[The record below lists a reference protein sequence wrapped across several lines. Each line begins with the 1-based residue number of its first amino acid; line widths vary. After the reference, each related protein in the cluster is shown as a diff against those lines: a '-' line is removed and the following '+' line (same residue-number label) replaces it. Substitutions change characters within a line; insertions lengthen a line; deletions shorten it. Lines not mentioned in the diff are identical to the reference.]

1 MAKEATTIY
10 IDDSAIRVLRSKGRQ
25 VRKWAS
31 MPLEPGL
38 VKDGTVLDEDA
49 VAAKIKELWQ
59 TQKIGSRKVIAGVN
73 GINCLYRL
81 ITLPELPKN
90 ILPEAVNREARR
102 ILAIPLEQLH
112 LSWQALLTL
121 KKGEMLVYLAALPR
135 NSTDGL
141 ISTLHKADLHPY
153 LMDSKPLALA
163 RTITETKAIL
173 IDVQPGN
180 FDIVV
185 LMSGIPQVVRSL
197 PLDREASLDEKMPL
211 IKEELQRA
219 ITFYNSSHLE
229 EPIEASMP
237 VLISGELSEQPDTWE
252 LLLAKQKHPVQILPS
267 PMESSEDFPASQ
279 YTTSIGLALKEVLAS
294 EKGAIAY
301 SLVNF
306 NALPEMY
313 IPKPRPVSEILF
325 APVITVGIA
334 LLALGA
340 FANITTL
347 NRVADSRH
355 NLTIVQ
361 QMALSSHTQI
371 EDITALIEEASS
383 MKATADAFTA
393 TLDDINVSRDEI
405 NGDLAQ
411 VNKYLSNS
419 AIKLPLSVSA
429 DGEALTVNGLADKA
443 DAVLR
448 YAEDLRAT
456 GRFASVLIASMS
468 QQEQQIKFTLE
479 LGK

>member
-1 MAKEATTIY
+1 MAKEVTTIY

-25 VRKWAS
+25 VRKWAD
-31 MPLEPGL
+31 MPLESGL
-38 VKDGTVLDEDA
+38 VKDGTVVDEDA

-90 ILPEAVNREARR
+90 ILPEAVEREARR

-112 LSWQALLTL
+112 LSWQAILTL

-141 ISTLHKADLHPY
+141 ISTLHKAGLNPY
-153 LMDSKPLALA
+153 LMDLKPLALA

-180 FDIVV
+180 FDIVI
-185 LMSGIPQVVRSL
+185 LMGEIPQVVRSL
-197 PLDREASLDEKMPL
+197 PLDREASLDGKMPL

-229 EPIEASMP
+229 EPIEASVP
-237 VLISGELSEQPDTWE
+237 VLISGELSGQPDSWE

-279 YTTSIGLALKEVLAS
+279 YTTNIGLALKEVLAS

-313 IPKPRPVSEILF
+313 IPRPRPVSEILF
-325 APVITVGIA
+325 APVITIGIA

-347 NRVADSRH
+347 NRVTDSRH
-355 NLTIVQ
+355 NLATVQ
-361 QMALSSHTQI
+361 QMALSSHAQI
-371 EDITALIEEASS
+371 EHITALIEEASS
-383 MKATADAFTA
+383 TKTTADAFTA
-393 TLDDINVSRDEI
+393 TLNDIHVSRDEI

-411 VNKYLSNS
+411 VNSCLSG
-419 AIKLPLSVSA
+419 AIKPPLSVSA
-429 DGEALTVNGLADKA
+429 DGEVLTVDGLADDA
-443 DAVLR
+443 DAVLH
-448 YAEDLRAT
+448 YARELRAT

-479 LGK
+479 LSK

>member
-1 MAKEATTIY
+1 MVKEATTIY
-10 IDDSAIRVLRSKGRQ
+10 IDDSAIQVLISKGRQ

-38 VKDGTVLDEDA
+38 VKDGTVVDEDA

-81 ITLPELPKN
+81 LTLPELPQN
-90 ILPEAVNREARR
+90 ILPEAVEREARR
-102 ILAIPLEQLH
+102 VLAIPLEQLH
-112 LSWQALLTL
+112 ISYQALLTL

-141 ISTLHKADLHPY
+141 ISTLHKAGLNPY
-153 LMDSKPLALA
+153 LMDLKPLALA

-180 FDIVV
+180 FDIVI
-185 LMSGIPQVVRSL
+185 LMGGIPQVVRSL
-197 PLDREASLDEKMPL
+197 TLEREASLDDKMPL

-219 ITFYNSSHLE
+219 ITFHNSNHVE
-229 EPIEASMP
+229 EPIEASVP
-237 VLISGELSEQPDTWE
+237 VLISGELSGQQDSWK
-252 LLLAKQKHPVQILPS
+252 LLFEKQEHTVQLLIS
-267 PMESSEDFPASQ
+267 PMEGSEDFPASQ
-279 YTTSIGLALKEVLAS
+279 YTTNIGLALKEVLAS
-294 EKGAIAY
+294 EKGAITY

-306 NALPEMY
+306 NALPEIY

-325 APVITVGIA
+325 APVITVGIV

-340 FANITTL
+340 FANIATL
-347 NRVADSRH
+347 NRVIDSRH
-355 NLTIVQ
+355 NLATVQ
-361 QMALSSHTQI
+361 QMALSSHAQI

-383 MKATADAFTA
+383 RKATADALA
-393 TLDDINVSRDEI
+393 ARLDDIHVSRDEI

-411 VNKYLSNS
+411 INSCLSG
-419 AIKLPLSVSA
+419 AIEPPLTVSA
-429 DGEALTVNGLADKA
+429 GGETLTVDGLADDP
-443 DAVLR
+443 DAVLD
-448 YAEDLRAT
+448 YARELRAT

-468 QQEQQIKFTLE
+468 QQEQQTKFTLE
-479 LGK
+479 LSK

>member
-1 MAKEATTIY
+1 
-10 IDDSAIRVLRSKGRQ
+10 
-25 VRKWAS
+25 
-31 MPLEPGL
+31 
-38 VKDGTVLDEDA
+38 
-49 VAAKIKELWQ
+49 
-59 TQKIGSRKVIAGVN
+59 
-73 GINCLYRL
+73 
-81 ITLPELPKN
+81 
-90 ILPEAVNREARR
+90 
-102 ILAIPLEQLH
+102 
-112 LSWQALLTL
+112 
-121 KKGEMLVYLAALPR
+121 MLVYLAALPR

-141 ISTLHKADLHPY
+141 ISTLHKAGLHPY

-163 RTITETKAIL
+163 RTITEAKAIL

-197 PLDREASLDEKMPL
+197 PLDREASLDEKMPF

-229 EPIEASMP
+229 EPIEASVP
-237 VLISGELSEQPDTWE
+237 VLISGELSGQQDTWE

-279 YTTSIGLALKEVLAS
+279 YTTNIGLALKEVLTS
-294 EKGAIAY
+294 EKGAITY

-306 NALPEMY
+306 NALPEIY

-325 APVITVGIA
+325 APVITVGIV

-340 FANITTL
+340 FANITASTQ
-347 NRVADSRH
+347 VADSRH
-355 NLTIVQ
+355 NLAIVQ
-361 QMALSSHTQI
+361 QMALSSHAQI

-383 MKATADAFTA
+383 LKTTADAFAA
-393 TLDDINVSRDEI
+393 TLDDIHVSRDEI

-411 VNKYLSNS
+411 VNSCLSG
-419 AIKLPLSVSA
+419 AIEPPLSVSA
-429 DGEALTVNGLADKA
+429 DGEALTLNGLADDA

-448 YAEDLRAT
+448 YAGELRAT

-468 QQEQQIKFTLE
+468 QDEQQVKFTLE
-479 LGK
+479 LSK